1 MDSTPS
7 NRRMKLSRVI
17 PVRLALVMI
26 LALGTISLAALIMA
40 RRTVNAADESVRRPV
55 LVELFTSEGCS
66 SCPPADALL
75 ARLDAL
81 RVVAGAQVI
90 VLSEHVTYWDRAEWH
105 DPFSLQSVTDR
116 QQDYGTRFRLD
127 SVYTPQAIVDG
138 EAQMTGSD
146 GTALLRAIEQA
157 AATPA
162 IDLAVEDAQWSGNSV
177 RFKVR
182 AGTGSTAPSNVNLTA
197 VLADDSAQA
206 SIGGGENAGR
216 TLRYVAVVRTM
227 KNLGKGPLDG
237 RELELKA
244 SDAGK
249 SGPMRLVVFLTDSR
263 SGHVLGAAEQTL
275 SR

>member
-146 GTALLRAIEQA
+146 GTALLRAIAQA

-249 SGPMRLVVFLTDSR
+249 SGPMRLVVFLTDPR